1 MADGPTRTY
10 WVACHNCQAPFDAL
24 DTHWCSCAIA
34 ERTLVCPSCRTCFCE
49 APPAYKRSF
58 WIDAPGSLGDLR
70 FPEPAT
76 EFVSES
82 NPHPSQVTR
91 PLVLLVDNE
100 PDIRR
105 VVSRAIQS
113 LGFGMIRG
121 TSGDEALVL
130 AKQYKPDLILTDAL
144 TPGLDGR
151 EMCGHIKADP
161 ETARIRVVVLTVLH
175 PNVMY
180 ALEAYKKFKV
190 DEYVTKPLEF
200 DTVWAVLQRHL
211 REPAGWAQCSTGSD
225 VSKREGSAP
234 PSKGTS

>member
-1 MADGPTRTY
+1 MPGFPMAGPTRTY
-10 WVACHNCQAPFDAL
+10 SVSCHNCQAPFDAF
-24 DTHWCSCAIA
+24 DTHWCSCAGA

-58 WIDAPGSLGDLR
+58 WLDAPGSLWDR
-70 FPEPAT
+70 ESMEHAT
-76 EFVSES
+76 DVVSEA

-105 VVSRAIQS
+105 VVSQAIQT

-121 TSGDEALVL
+121 TNGEEALTL

-144 TPGLDGR
+144 IPGLDGR

-161 ETARIRVVVLTVLH
+161 ETARIRVVVMTVLY

-180 ALEAYKKFKV
+180 AMEAYKKFKV

-200 DTVWAVLQRHL
+200 DALRTLLQRHL
-211 REPAGWAQCSTGSD
+211 GEPAGWAQCSTG
-225 VSKREGSAP
+225 
-234 PSKGTS
+234 